1 VTKEPTDELAEVID
15 LMRERLVRDA
25 EATTDPR
32 MREASLAIVDM
43 YDTGMVEAYMEAG
56 AIMIRLKEG
65 EGEALWDMLKGALPE
80 APDPPHEGPS

>member
-1 VTKEPTDELAEVID
+1 MTKEPTDELAEVID

-25 EATTDPR
+25 EATTDPK

-43 YDTGMVEAYMEAG
+43 YDTGMVEAYMEDG
-56 AIMIRLKEG
+56 AIIIKLSERH
-65 EGEALWDMLKGALPE
+65 GEALLDMIKGASAE